1 MHFSCTHLSHSQKD
15 GYLWRKKLNNRT
27 LSVSLRTRLP
37 EIAKFRAQKLTI
49 QYVRFK
55 ELSLPFES
63 LRNALKSYRDR
74 LVDDALL
81 MVLEGGSDMSTMPL
95 TTVYEK
101 AVHPVSEVLEE
112 WCEDNRADWKLRT
125 EMLNRRSVNLFIEWA
140 KKHSIKNVEDVTK
153 QHIADF
159 KRFLD
164 ERYQAPRSR
173 QDALIKL
180 QALFNFC
187 IDKRDYLTANPVKGM
202 TYSKVTSIKHKTE
215 ITPSEYE
222 KVMKTDYVKGY
233 EDLKWLLAILW
244 NTGMRIGEAIQL
256 RPEDFRIVD
265 GIKCISINTEDGK
278 QVKNETSIRDIPIS
292 EALLRMGIWDTKPR
306 LGWTKNNAAGSRI
319 AFAFKQIGI
328 EHSSHDFR
336 YSLSNRLRDCD
347 VADSVRYS
355 ILGHAHK
362 TTTDRVYKTRQPLKQ
377 MLLALNKATSDRGNE
392 RIPKGDYKGY
402 HKNIRLFSAS

>member
-1 MHFSCTHLSHSQKD
+1 MIHTRFMHFSCTHLSHSQKD

-49 QYVRFK
+49 QYVRIK

-63 LRNALKSYRDR
+63 LRKALKSYRDR

-81 MVLEGGSDMSTMPL
+81 MVLECGSDMSTMPI

-125 EMLNRRSVNLFIEWA
+125 EKLNRRSVNLFIEWA
-140 KKHSIKNVEDVTK
+140 KRHSIKNVEDVTK

-202 TYSKVTSIKHKTE
+202 TYSKVTSINHKTE

-222 KVMKTDYVKGY
+222 KVMKVMTPTY
-233 EDLKWLLAILW
+233 
-244 NTGMRIGEAIQL
+244 
-256 RPEDFRIVD
+256 
-265 GIKCISINTEDGK
+265 
-278 QVKNETSIRDIPIS
+278 
-292 EALLRMGIWDTKPR
+292 
-306 LGWTKNNAAGSRI
+306 
-319 AFAFKQIGI
+319 
-328 EHSSHDFR
+328 
-336 YSLSNRLRDCD
+336 
-347 VADSVRYS
+347 
-355 ILGHAHK
+355 
-362 TTTDRVYKTRQPLKQ
+362 
-377 MLLALNKATSDRGNE
+377 
-392 RIPKGDYKGY
+392 
-402 HKNIRLFSAS
+402 

>member
-49 QYVRFK
+49 QYVRIK

-63 LRNALKSYRDR
+63 LRNVLKSYRDR

-81 MVLEGGSDMSTMPL
+81 MVLEGGSDMSTMPI

-101 AVHPVSEVLEE
+101 AMHPVSEVLEE

-125 EMLNRRSVNLFIEWA
+125 EKLNRRSVNLFLEWA
-140 KKHSIKNVEDVTK
+140 KRHSIKNVEDVTK

-222 KVMKTDYVKGY
+222 KVMNTDYVKGY

-292 EALLRMGIWDTKPR
+292 EALLQMGIWDTKPR

-377 MLLALNKATSDRGNE
+377 MLLALNKATSDR
-392 RIPKGDYKGY
+392 R
-402 HKNIRLFSAS
+402 

>member
-49 QYVRFK
+49 QYVRIK

-63 LRNALKSYRDR
+63 LRNVLKSYRDR

-81 MVLEGGSDMSTMPL
+81 MVLEGGSDMSTMPI

-101 AVHPVSEVLEE
+101 AMHPVSEVLEE

-125 EMLNRRSVNLFIEWA
+125 EKLNRRSVNLFIEWA
-140 KKHSIKNVEDVTK
+140 KRHSIKNVEDVTK

-222 KVMKTDYVKGY
+222 KVMNTDYVKGY

-292 EALLRMGIWDTKPR
+292 EALLQMGIWDTKPR

-377 MLLALNKATSDRGNE
+377 MLLALNKATSDR
-392 RIPKGDYKGY
+392 R
-402 HKNIRLFSAS
+402 

>member
-1 MHFSCTHLSHSQKD
+1 PITTVYEKAVHP
-15 GYLWRKKLNNRT
+15 
-27 LSVSLRTRLP
+27 VS
-37 EIAKFRAQKLTI
+37 E
-49 QYVRFK
+49 
-55 ELSLPFES
+55 
-63 LRNALKSYRDR
+63 
-74 LVDDALL
+74 
-81 MVLEGGSDMSTMPL
+81 VLEGGSDMSTMPI

-125 EMLNRRSVNLFIEWA
+125 EKLNRRSVNLFIEWA
-140 KKHSIKNVEDVTK
+140 KRHSIKNVEDVTK

-222 KVMKTDYVKGY
+222 KVMNTDYVKGY

-292 EALLRMGIWDTKPR
+292 EALLQMGIWDTKPR

-377 MLLALNKATSDRGNE
+377 MLLALNKAAVMS
-392 RIPKGDYKGY
+392 
-402 HKNIRLFSAS
+402 